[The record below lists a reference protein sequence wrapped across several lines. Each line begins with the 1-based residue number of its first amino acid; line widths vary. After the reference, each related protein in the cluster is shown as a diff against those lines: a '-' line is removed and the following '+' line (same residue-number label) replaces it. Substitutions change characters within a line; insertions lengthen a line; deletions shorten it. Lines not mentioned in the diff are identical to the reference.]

1 MPGSKKWHG
10 KKRKP
15 SMAKAKKMVTN
26 QRRGKA
32 KKNMDTFF
40 FKSKVTATITPQQGA
55 LVANYIY
62 NSFTLDPTG
71 ASAAYMSNAEF
82 NLYRGLYDKF
92 RVNSVKVTFIPK
104 ANVLD
109 QLNNNNDTQLNT
121 TGDGKIHHCI
131 DRDGVAPSSISR
143 LSRYPS
149 YRYTS
154 VLKKFSRIYSVKY
167 PVGVWI
173 DCDAPAGF
181 SMSRELGLTGGVT
194 IYAENILEDSGEVYN
209 EPWASVLVEH
219 NIVFQGKTS
228 GTLTAVYDQSNPP
241 NLVGVSVGYTT
252 NDPNLAQSPMLN
264 IRGTLDSDKRLDDT
278 AVAITETAITDSGTA

>member
-1 MPGSKKWHG
+1 
-10 KKRKP
+10 
-15 SMAKAKKMVTN
+15 MAKAKKMVTK
-26 QRRGKA
+26 QRAQKA

-40 FKSKVTATITPQQGA
+40 FKSKVTATITPQQGG

-62 NSFTLDPTG
+62 NTFTLDPAG
-71 ASAAYMSNAEF
+71 NAAAYINNAEF

-121 TGDGKIHHCI
+121 TGDGKIHHCV
-131 DRDGVAPSSISR
+131 DRDGLAPSSISR
-143 LSRYPS
+143 ISRYPS

-154 VLKKFSRIYSVKY
+154 VLKKFSRVYSVKY
-167 PVGVWI
+167 PMGIWI
-173 DCDAPAGF
+173 DCDAPGAF
-181 SMSRELGLTGGVT
+181 SMSKELGLTGGVT
-194 IYAENILEDSGEVYN
+194 IYAENILEDSGEVFN

-228 GTLTAVYDQSNPP
+228 GLLSAVYDQNDPP
-241 NLVGVSVGYTT
+241 NLIGVSLGYTS
-252 NDPNLAQSPMLN
+252 NDPNLAPSPLLN
-264 IRGTLDSDKRLDDT
+264 VRGTLDTDRRLTDT
-278 AVAITETAITDSGTA
+278 ATAITQVPITDSATA